1 MPKPQVRLRVITR
14 PDPRTRVILD
24 HAGKSPMV
32 MGTDRSAPDLVCGS
46 CESALVTGFAERAF
60 YNVVFLCQICGAFN
74 ELMLV

>member
-1 MPKPQVRLRVITR
+1 
-14 PDPRTRVILD
+14 
-24 HAGKSPMV
+24 MV